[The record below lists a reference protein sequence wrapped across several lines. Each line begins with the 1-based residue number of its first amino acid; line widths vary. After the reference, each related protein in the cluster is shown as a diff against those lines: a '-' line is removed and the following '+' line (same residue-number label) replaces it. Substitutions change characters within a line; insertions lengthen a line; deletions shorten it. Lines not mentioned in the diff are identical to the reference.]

1 MKISRLNPY
10 NPYLNS
16 NAAETA
22 MMAKTEIAGHTLT
35 RQANKI
41 NNDRPVAEQ
50 KQKADMKVAENAAA
64 DSRSVV
70 SRSERNFF
78 IRMFPESAQQLENH
92 VLFNRNGRVTT
103 PAISKGMIVDGRV

>member
-10 NPYLNS
+10 NPYLNG
-16 NAAETA
+16 NAADTA
-22 MMAKTEIAGHTLT
+22 MMAKTEIAGHTLG
-35 RQANKI
+35 RQTNKI
-41 NNDRPVAEQ
+41 QNDRPVAEQ
-50 KQKADMKVAENAAA
+50 KQNSAVKAGEQSTTGD
-64 DSRSVV
+64 RSLV